1 MLIIYYRK
9 VYMIMVSHLRG
20 IHTPHRKSTKNSP
33 VIRMDIPKTVTIPM
47 SMHIGKPAIPAVKV
61 GDLVKVGTKIGNAD
75 GYISS
80 DIYSSVSGKVVKLTD
95 YLLFNGSTTTAVVIE
110 SDGEMT
116 VDESIAPPF
125 VESQSDLVNAVKSAG
140 IVGLGGAGFPTYV
153 KLDVDSNRIE
163 YLIIN
168 GAECEPYV
176 TSDTVTMLTR
186 ADDILFALKALNRY
200 LGVKN
205 VIIGVENN
213 NKKAANSMKKMAAEI
228 SDFSV
233 KVKTLPAVYPQGGEK
248 VLVYH
253 TTGRKISANK
263 LPIDV
268 GCVVLNCTT
277 VAAIGAYLR
286 TGMPLIEKCVTVEGG
301 AVKQPQNVIAP
312 IGTALNELFDCC
324 GGLTEDPSK
333 IIYGG
338 PMMGITVPNADVP
351 VIKNTNAVLALTA
364 KEAKLPKTTACI
376 RCGACLNTCPFGLAP
391 VSIAEAYEK
400 KDAAMLSEL
409 SVQSCMECGCC
420 SFVCPANRP
429 LVQLNRMSKQFVIE
443 EAKKEADK

>member
-1 MLIIYYRK
+1 ML
-9 VYMIMVSHLRG
+9 MASHLRG
-20 IHTPHRKSTKNSP
+20 IHTPHRKSSKNSP

-47 SMHIGKPAIPAVKV
+47 SMHIGKPAIPTVKV
-61 GDLVKVGTKIGNAD
+61 GDLVKVGTKIGNSD

-80 DIYSSVSGKVVKLTD
+80 DVYSSVSGKVIKLTD
-95 YLLFNGSTTTAVVIE
+95 YLMYNGATTTAVVIE
-110 SDGEMT
+110 TDGEMS
-116 VDESIAPPF
+116 VDESIAPPTIN
-125 VESQSDLVNAVKSAG
+125 SQKEFIDAVKNSG

-153 KLDVDSNRIE
+153 KLDVDPARID
-163 YLIIN
+163 YIIIN

-186 ADDILFALKALNRY
+186 TDDMLLALKALNRY

-213 NKKAANSMKKMAAEI
+213 NKKAAASMENMAAMVN
-228 SDFSV
+228 DFSI
-233 KVKTLPAVYPQGGEK
+233 KVHTLPAVYPQGGEK

-253 TTGRKISANK
+253 TTGRKIAANQ

-268 GCVVLNCTT
+268 GCIVLNCTT
-277 VAAIGAYLR
+277 IAAIGAYLR

-312 IGTALNELFDCC
+312 IGASLKDLFDCC
-324 GGLTEDPSK
+324 GGLSVQPAK

-338 PMMGITVPNADVP
+338 PMMGITALNADKP
-351 VIKNTNAVLALTA
+351 VVKNSNAVLALTK

-376 RCGACLNTCPFGLAP
+376 RCGACLNTCPFGLEP
-391 VSIAEAYEK
+391 VSIAKAYED
-400 KDAAMLSEL
+400 KDAEMLKSL
-409 SVQSCMECGCC
+409 SVLSCMECGCC

-429 LVQLNRMSKQFVIE
+429 LVQINKMSKQFVNE
-443 EAKKEADK
+443 QAKKEADKK